1 MGNHHSGGKPS
12 SQGPKRISTSS
23 DKDILIRVIPDHN
36 NPHLAIP
43 EHHHKPGKIETLR
56 YVFAHVVQ
64 GNFQFYEA
72 EDWSADMRLAQQMGI
87 DAFAINIG
95 RDLTNE
101 KQLPLIYEIAEMS
114 SFHVFL
120 SFDMVYYGHSG
131 SSEDIIRLI
140 EQFAPRKAQFIYQ
153 GKPLVSTFSG
163 EVPGNLLDNIPDYNS
178 AWNCL
183 KEKLNF
189 PVGSI
194 LAALNSLNN
203 IYFLPCWTGID
214 PKAVPSVDGMLS
226 WDAWCP
232 VLSSQDCR
240 YKDNLAVVGKQYA
253 APLSAMFYKHLSDCK
268 YGNYLYPADSW
279 FVVEKFLDLLSLK
292 PDFIEILSWNDYGE
306 SHYLRDPRPSAN
318 LPVEGISSE
327 KYVKDMPH
335 EPLLDLISHFNDSKA
350 YVWYR
355 PHPKDAVSKSDSL
368 PIPGGASATEDKM
381 YIAILVSSTT
391 NLQLIKIES
400 GDKSYYIE
408 VEEYGTC
415 EAKDVILLISIPFQV
430 GDNQNL
436 KLYNQD
442 QSLLGGLGGHPI
454 TSEPEVYNF
463 NYWSGFIEF

>member
-1 MGNHHSGGKPS
+1 
-12 SQGPKRISTSS
+12 
-23 DKDILIRVIPDHN
+23 
-36 NPHLAIP
+36 
-43 EHHHKPGKIETLR
+43 
-56 YVFAHVVQ
+56 
-64 GNFQFYEA
+64 
-72 EDWSADMRLAQQMGI
+72 
-87 DAFAINIG
+87 
-95 RDLTNE
+95 
-101 KQLPLIYEIAEMS
+101 
-114 SFHVFL
+114 
-120 SFDMVYYGHSG
+120 
-131 SSEDIIRLI
+131 
-140 EQFAPRKAQFIYQ
+140 
-153 GKPLVSTFSG
+153 
-163 EVPGNLLDNIPDYNS
+163 
-178 AWNCL
+178 
-183 KEKLNF
+183 
-189 PVGSI
+189 
-194 LAALNSLNN
+194 
-203 IYFLPCWTGID
+203 
-214 PKAVPSVDGMLS
+214 MLS

-335 EPLLDLISHFNDSKA
+335 EPLLDLISYFNEWYKSGSRPLIKSSKA